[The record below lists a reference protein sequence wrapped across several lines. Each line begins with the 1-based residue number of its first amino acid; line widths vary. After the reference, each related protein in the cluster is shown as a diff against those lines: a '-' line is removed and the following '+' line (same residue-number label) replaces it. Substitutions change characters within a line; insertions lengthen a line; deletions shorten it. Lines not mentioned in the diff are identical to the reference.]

1 MKKLSKNNKTQLLIF
16 IVIFFVVLSIGYA
29 IMTSPNI
36 LKKAKELRERYIVIN
51 QEPVN
56 NHPGN
61 DKQGNSNHNDNNS
74 SITDKNKYQHNN
86 NDQHH
91 NTNPEDKDRD
101 EDEDM
106 AADVKFLSTD
116 DSPKIIMG
124 SGTAYIDEEGRNAYF
139 DVSGLSKK
147 GDKAIVNYKIINI
160 SNEYNDNFTVQ
171 INNENN
177 EYFKI
182 DKVLGTNHLNKNE
195 MTEINVIVELKKT
208 PIIKTETTSV
218 RVVIKAT
225 PTKK

>member
-1 MKKLSKNNKTQLLIF
+1 MIKLSKKNKNQLIIF
-16 IVIFFVVLSIGYA
+16 IVIFFVILSIGYA
-29 IMTSPNI
+29 MMTSPSI
-36 LKKAKELRERYIVIN
+36 LKKVKQLRDRYIVIN

-61 DKQGNSNHNDNNS
+61 NQQSSTNNNNNSNSSDDTNKHNN
-74 SITDKNKYQHNN
+74 NN

-91 NTNPEDKDRD
+91 SHDTDD
-101 EDEDM
+101 EDDDSEDM
-106 AADVKFLSTD
+106 IADVKFLPTE

-195 MTEINVIVELKKT
+195 VTEINVIVELKKT
-208 PIIKTETTSV
+208 PITKTEKTSV
-218 RVVIKAT
+218 KLVIKAT